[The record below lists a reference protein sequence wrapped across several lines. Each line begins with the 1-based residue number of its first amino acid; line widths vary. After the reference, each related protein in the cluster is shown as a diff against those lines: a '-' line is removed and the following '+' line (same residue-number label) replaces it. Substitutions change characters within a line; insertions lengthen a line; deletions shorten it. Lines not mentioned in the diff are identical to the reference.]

1 MFNLLLSSKS
11 SSFIDRAFATNI
23 NPPATTSYK
32 HRCCCGVT
40 SSKSFTSSFF
50 VGSGGSE
57 RGRTTTTITK
67 SSKRNSRSE
76 MNSFVSG
83 RKRTTRTETKRASS
97 SSSFDEGEIPTTE
110 SSSSSSSSP
119 LSSSTETTTETKA
132 VTVKNDDEKAN
143 MNEVA
148 LWVGA
153 ACLFG
158 AGIGFVQGVDK
169 ASEYFAGYLL
179 EQSLSVDNLF
189 VFILVFDYF
198 KVPESTQ
205 PKVLSY
211 GIVGAMIMRAAM
223 ILAGATA
230 IEDFE
235 PVLLVFAGILIF
247 SSYKLLANN
256 EEEEEED
263 LKDSAIVKFCSS
275 MIQVSDEYDGD
286 NFWTT
291 AKDGVTKMATPLL
304 LVVAVIELSDVVF
317 AVDSI
322 PAVFG
327 VTKDP
332 FIVYT
337 SNIFAI
343 CGLRSLFG
351 FVSAVVSELE
361 YLETSVAVVLG
372 FIGVKMVA
380 DYAGYPM
387 STEASLAVVA
397 TLLSGG
403 VAASYLFPS
412 APAEVT
418 SSVDE

>member
-1 MFNLLLSSKS
+1 MMSMKMSADNSNNDKS
-11 SSFIDRAFATNI
+11 SSFGSSAFLFASDATAN
-23 NPPATTSYK
+23 K
-32 HRCCCGVT
+32 RR
-40 SSKSFTSSFF
+40 KS
-50 VGSGGSE
+50 
-57 RGRTTTTITK
+57 TI
-67 SSKRNSRSE
+67 
-76 MNSFVSG
+76 
-83 RKRTTRTETKRASS
+83 KRASS
-97 SSSFDEGEIPTTE
+97 SFDENVGEKIQAE
-110 SSSSSSSSP
+110 SSSPASSP
-119 LSSSTETTTETKA
+119 VSSPSTTTTTTTE
-132 VTVKNDDEKAN
+132 VKENATTGDDNDDEKSS
-143 MNEVA
+143 MTEVA

-198 KVPESTQ
+198 KVPEATQ

-211 GIVGAMIMRAAM
+211 GIIGAMIMRAAM
-223 ILAGATA
+223 IIAGVTA

-275 MIQVSDEYDGD
+275 MIPVSDEYDGD
-286 NFWTT
+286 KFWTT

-351 FVSAVVSELE
+351 FVSAFVSELE

-372 FIGVKMVA
+372 FIGVKMIA
-380 DYAGYPM
+380 DYAGYSM
-387 STEASLAVVA
+387 STEDSLAVVA
-397 TLLSGG
+397 TMLTGG
-403 VAASYLFPS
+403 VAASYMLPS
-412 APAEVT
+412 SPEVS

>member
-1 MFNLLLSSKS
+1 MFNLLSSKS

-57 RGRTTTTITK
+57 RGRTTTTITN

-110 SSSSSSSSP
+110 SSSSSP
-119 LSSSTETTTETKA
+119 LSSSTETTTET
-132 VTVKNDDEKAN
+132 TVKNDDEKAN

>member
-1 MFNLLLSSKS
+1 
-11 SSFIDRAFATNI
+11 
-23 NPPATTSYK
+23 
-32 HRCCCGVT
+32 
-40 SSKSFTSSFF
+40 
-50 VGSGGSE
+50 
-57 RGRTTTTITK
+57 
-67 SSKRNSRSE
+67 
-76 MNSFVSG
+76 
-83 RKRTTRTETKRASS
+83 
-97 SSSFDEGEIPTTE
+97 
-110 SSSSSSSSP
+110 
-119 LSSSTETTTETKA
+119 
-132 VTVKNDDEKAN
+132 

-343 CGLRSLFG
+343 CSLRSLFG

-372 FIGVKMVA
+372 FIGVKMIA
-380 DYAGYPM
+380 DYAGYSM
-387 STEASLAVVA
+387 SNEASLAVVA
-397 TLLSGG
+397 SLLSGG

-412 APAEVT
+412 PSAEV
-418 SSVDE
+418 SSSADE

>member
-1 MFNLLLSSKS
+1 
-11 SSFIDRAFATNI
+11 
-23 NPPATTSYK
+23 
-32 HRCCCGVT
+32 
-40 SSKSFTSSFF
+40 
-50 VGSGGSE
+50 
-57 RGRTTTTITK
+57 
-67 SSKRNSRSE
+67 
-76 MNSFVSG
+76 
-83 RKRTTRTETKRASS
+83 
-97 SSSFDEGEIPTTE
+97 
-110 SSSSSSSSP
+110 
-119 LSSSTETTTETKA
+119 
-132 VTVKNDDEKAN
+132 

-263 LKDSAIVKFCSS
+263 LKDSAIVTFCSS

>member
-1 MFNLLLSSKS
+1 MMSMKMSADNSNNDDK
-11 SSFIDRAFATNI
+11 
-23 NPPATTSYK
+23 
-32 HRCCCGVT
+32 
-40 SSKSFTSSFF
+40 TSSF
-50 VGSGGSE
+50 GSSAFLFASDA
-57 RGRTTTTITK
+57 TTNK
-67 SSKRNSRSE
+67 RRNS
-76 MNSFVSG
+76 
-83 RKRTTRTETKRASS
+83 TIKRASS
-97 SSSFDEGEIPTTE
+97 SFDENVGEKIQAE
-110 SSSSSSSSP
+110 SSSPASSP
-119 LSSSTETTTETKA
+119 VSSSTTTTEIKENAT
-132 VTVKNDDEKAN
+132 TGDDNDDEKSS
-143 MNEVA
+143 MTEVA

-198 KVPESTQ
+198 KVPETTQ

-211 GIVGAMIMRAAM
+211 GIIGAMIMRAAM
-223 ILAGATA
+223 IIAGVTA

-275 MIQVSDEYDGD
+275 MIPVSEEYDGD
-286 NFWTT
+286 KFWTT

-372 FIGVKMVA
+372 FIGVKMIA
-380 DYAGYPM
+380 DYAGYSM

-397 TLLSGG
+397 TMLTGG
-403 VAASYLFPS
+403 VAASYMFPS
-412 APAEVT
+412 SPEVS

>member
-32 HRCCCGVT
+32 QRCCCGVT
-40 SSKSFTSSFF
+40 SSKSCTSSFF
-50 VGSGGSE
+50 VGGGSE

-67 SSKRNSRSE
+67 SSKRSSQRSE

-97 SSSFDEGEIPTTE
+97 SFDEGEIPTTE

-119 LSSSTETTTETKA
+119 FSSSTETTTETKA

>member
-1 MFNLLLSSKS
+1 MMSMKMSADNSNNDK
-11 SSFIDRAFATNI
+11 
-23 NPPATTSYK
+23 
-32 HRCCCGVT
+32 
-40 SSKSFTSSFF
+40 TSSF
-50 VGSGGSE
+50 GSSAFSFASDA
-57 RGRTTTTITK
+57 TTNK
-67 SSKRNSRSE
+67 RRNS
-76 MNSFVSG
+76 
-83 RKRTTRTETKRASS
+83 TIKRASS
-97 SSSFDEGEIPTTE
+97 SFDENVGEKIQAE
-110 SSSSSSSSP
+110 SSSPASSP
-119 LSSSTETTTETKA
+119 VSSSTTTTEIKENAT
-132 VTVKNDDEKAN
+132 TGDDNDDEKSS
-143 MNEVA
+143 MTEVA

-198 KVPESTQ
+198 KVPETTQ

-211 GIVGAMIMRAAM
+211 GIIGAMIMRAAM
-223 ILAGATA
+223 IIAGVTA

-275 MIQVSDEYDGD
+275 MIPVSDEYDGD
-286 NFWTT
+286 KFWTT

-372 FIGVKMVA
+372 FIGVKMIA
-380 DYAGYPM
+380 DYAGYSM

-397 TLLSGG
+397 TMLTGG
-403 VAASYLFPS
+403 VAASYMFPS
-412 APAEVT
+412 SPEVS

>member
-1 MFNLLLSSKS
+1 MFNLLSSKS

-32 HRCCCGVT
+32 QRCCCGVT

-50 VGSGGSE
+50 VGGGGSE

-97 SSSFDEGEIPTTE
+97 SFDEGEIPTTE

-119 LSSSTETTTETKA
+119 LSSSTETTTETA
-132 VTVKNDDEKAN
+132 VTKDNDEKAN

-247 SSYKLLANN
+247 SSYKLLVNN

-380 DYAGYPM
+380 DYAGYTM

>member
-1 MFNLLLSSKS
+1 MMSMKMSADNSNNDDK
-11 SSFIDRAFATNI
+11 
-23 NPPATTSYK
+23 
-32 HRCCCGVT
+32 
-40 SSKSFTSSFF
+40 TSSF
-50 VGSGGSE
+50 GSSAFLFASDA
-57 RGRTTTTITK
+57 TTNK
-67 SSKRNSRSE
+67 RRNS
-76 MNSFVSG
+76 
-83 RKRTTRTETKRASS
+83 KIKRASS
-97 SSSFDEGEIPTTE
+97 SFDENVGEKIQAE
-110 SSSSSSSSP
+110 SSSPASSPVSSP
-119 LSSSTETTTETKA
+119 LTTTTTEIKENAT
-132 VTVKNDDEKAN
+132 TGDDNDDEKSS
-143 MNEVA
+143 MTEVA

-198 KVPESTQ
+198 KVPETTQ

-211 GIVGAMIMRAAM
+211 GIIGAMIMRAAM
-223 ILAGATA
+223 IIAGVTA

-275 MIQVSDEYDGD
+275 MIPVSEEYDGD
-286 NFWTT
+286 KFWTT

-372 FIGVKMVA
+372 FIGVKMIA
-380 DYAGYPM
+380 DYAGYSM

-397 TLLSGG
+397 TMLTGG
-403 VAASYLFPS
+403 VAASYMFPS
-412 APAEVT
+412 SPEVS

>member
-1 MFNLLLSSKS
+1 MFNLLSSKS

-110 SSSSSSSSP
+110 SSSSSP
-119 LSSSTETTTETKA
+119 LSSSTETTTEA
-132 VTVKNDDEKAN
+132 TVKNDDEKAN

>member
-1 MFNLLLSSKS
+1 MIVAL
-11 SSFIDRAFATNI
+11 DRAFVSNI
-23 NPPATTSYK
+23 NPLATTSSDSTFDGK
-32 HRCCCGVT
+32 KSSHSFARARLSSARKDLMIQSDLST
-40 SSKSFTSSFF
+40 SRQARNTKQSRRLLSTSLRSSTPSAQAMSRENMSKS
-50 VGSGGSE
+50 
-57 RGRTTTTITK
+57 
-67 SSKRNSRSE
+67 RNSSNNRKK
-76 MNSFVSG
+76 NVSLL
-83 RKRTTRTETKRASS
+83 TKRKAFGQQQQQEDSS
-97 SSSFDEGEIPTTE
+97 SSSD
-110 SSSSSSSSP
+110 
-119 LSSSTETTTETKA
+119 
-132 VTVKNDDEKAN
+132 NDDTTLVSASGGGSD
-143 MNEVA
+143 MSEVA
-148 LWVGA
+148 LWVAG

-158 AGIGFVQGVDK
+158 AGIGYFQGADK

-205 PKVLSY
+205 PKVLSF
-211 GIVGAMIMRAAM
+211 GIIGAMIMRAFM
-223 ILAGATA
+223 IVAGATA

-247 SSYKLLANN
+247 SSYKLLAANAD
-256 EEEEEED
+256 EDEEED
-263 LKDSAIVKFCSS
+263 LKDSAIVKFCTS
-275 MIQVSDEYDGD
+275 MIPVSDEYDGD

-291 AKDGVTKMATPLL
+291 AKNGVDKIATPLL

-351 FVSAVVSELE
+351 FVSAMVSELE
-361 YLETSVAVVLG
+361 YLQTAVAVVLG

-380 DYAGYPM
+380 DYGGYSM
-387 STEASLAVVA
+387 STEASLGVVA

-412 APAEVT
+412 SAAKEA
-418 SSVDE
+418 SVDEN